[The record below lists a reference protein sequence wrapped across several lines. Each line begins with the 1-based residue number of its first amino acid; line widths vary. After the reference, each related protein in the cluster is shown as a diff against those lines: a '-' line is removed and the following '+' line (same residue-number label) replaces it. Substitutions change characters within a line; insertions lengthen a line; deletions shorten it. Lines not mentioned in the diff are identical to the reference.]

1 MLANCEPQL
10 WNHHHNNNNNHYH
23 QQQQQ
28 HSYYS
33 GGFSGGGGGY
43 SSSNIINN
51 YSLPTANSGVV
62 GANNNNNNNFFN
74 QNHFTDYIACSRN
87 EIDALIT
94 NQQPNNE
101 PHGFRIKIQANPDKY
116 VPNEMYTIV
125 LQGDQNR
132 LSKYS
137 GPGGSMVYGHPSSSS
152 SSTSSGGNSQRFT
165 EFVLYVVPK
174 DFLSSQSSP
183 SLSSSSSVSPSLTS
197 TQQRSLFDVGSF
209 QPQVYTD
216 SLVKLSKDCP
226 NAVTHTSPV
235 PKNEISVMWLAP
247 QQGSGCIVFK
257 AIVAESKDKWYHEDG
272 GLTKVLCEEEA
283 DTIADAE
290 SEIVDE
296 CCACDEA
303 KYEVTFE
310 GYWSKYTHPKD
321 FPANAWQTHFSDII
335 GASHSSDFRIWE
347 YGGYASEGVKQVA
360 ESGITKKLESELK
373 AESSKIRTIIKARG
387 LWYPNLNGKTFA
399 VFRVDNRHHLMSLL
413 SMLGPSPDW
422 FIGVSALELCLKNCS
437 WVADKSINLYLWDAG
452 TDSGV
457 TYLSRDLP
465 TIPQERI
472 RRITSTSPNLPESPF
487 YDPSGAPMK
496 PFARLTI
503 SRQRIYEK
511 VCGDDDNRFSISDF
525 DDDDNRSAD
534 CSVTEW
540 TVFGPCSVACGH
552 GIRKRTRNY
561 MNEKRAKEVGC
572 NMKLIET
579 EECGAKCVNNVS
591 CETTAWSEWTS
602 CNVTCGRGYRKR
614 NRKFLHRLAR
624 SLCHNVELEQR
635 ESCVGTSS
643 NCGHQNQH
651 QSSSS
656 SSSLSTTLTGS
667 STGHNNY
674 DQEIIEPH
682 CAVTNWS
689 EWTPCSVECGKGIKY
704 RNRLYINAYKSK
716 NVCNVKL
723 IQSIDCFNKACMTLN
738 NDAQHVCSLP
748 KEVGPCRGYFPR
760 YYYDSSKGACLQF
773 IYRGCRGNHNNFDRL
788 QDCKEK
794 CENHFKGMIDE
805 NIRPNSN
812 QMYNQYNHS
821 MTSPLIGDDQNLVID
836 CVVTLWS
843 EWSQCTKP
851 CGKARKERRR
861 EIKLN
866 PQNGGRKCPKLVQ
879 RRKCKENPPCVSDS
893 RNNYQQKKNGHNYH
907 HHHHHHQQQPYG
919 YHHQTSSSTQ
929 QQQQQQ
935 SRPKNTQD
943 YPQPY

>member
-1 MLANCEPQL
+1 MYQMKCIQL
-10 WNHHHNNNNNHYH
+10 FYKVI
-23 QQQQQ
+23 
-28 HSYYS
+28 
-33 GGFSGGGGGY
+33 
-43 SSSNIINN
+43 NID
-51 YSLPTANSGVV
+51 
-62 GANNNNNNNFFN
+62 
-74 QNHFTDYIACSRN
+74 H
-87 EIDALIT
+87 
-94 NQQPNNE
+94 PN
-101 PHGFRIKIQANPDKY
+101 I
-116 VPNEMYTIV
+116 
-125 LQGDQNR
+125 L
-132 LSKYS
+132 
-137 GPGGSMVYGHPSSSS
+137 
-152 SSTSSGGNSQRFT
+152 
-165 EFVLYVVPK
+165 
-174 DFLSSQSSP
+174 
-183 SLSSSSSVSPSLTS
+183 
-197 TQQRSLFDVGSF
+197 F

-257 AIVAESKDKWYHEDG
+257 AIVAENKDRWYHEDG

-525 DDDDNRSAD
+525 DDDDNRSTD

-552 GIRKRTRNY
+552 GIQ
-561 MNEKRAKEVGC
+561 
-572 NMKLIET
+572 
-579 EECGAKCVNNVS
+579 CGAKCVNNVS

-624 SLCHNVELEQR
+624 NLCQNVELEQR
-635 ESCVGTSS
+635 ESCVGTLS

-656 SSSLSTTLTGS
+656 SSSSLSSTSTGS

-682 CAVTNWS
+682 CAVTSWS
-689 EWTPCSVECGKGIKY
+689 EWTPCSVECGKGVKY

-723 IQSIDCFNKACMTLN
+723 IQVIECFNKACITHN
-738 NDAQHVCSLP
+738 NDAQHVCSLS

-773 IYRGCRGNHNNFDRL
+773 IYRGCRGNHNNFERL

-794 CENHFKGMIDE
+794 CENQFKGFIDE
-805 NIRPNSN
+805 NIRSN
-812 QMYNQYNHS
+812 TNVQMYNQYNHS

-836 CVVTLWS
+836 CVVTVWS

-879 RRKCKENPPCVSDS
+879 RRKCKENPPCECAMSQWSEWSSCEAHCDTGNGLKHRH
-893 RNNYQQKKNGHNYH
+893 RNI
-907 HHHHHHQQQPYG
+907 
-919 YHHQTSSSTQ
+919 TQ
-929 QQQQQQ
+929 YPDPG
-935 SRPKNTQD
+935 RPTCGATVERQYCVD
-943 YPQPY
+943 YPTPCNN